1 MPAKC
6 LSDDRNMGG
15 TADLSVPYIAICRG
29 RFLCAAPCRGSKLL
43 KRRMGRGAGRMKKKQ
58 GDNDYEG
65 KTGTD

>member
-29 RFLCAAPCRGSKLL
+29 RFFMRSAMQREYAAEGAHGPRCGQDEKEA
-43 KRRMGRGAGRMKKKQ
+43 RRQ
-58 GDNDYEG
+58 
-65 KTGTD
+65 